1 MSHFDCHELFSRDV
15 DRSLGHDAAEVW
27 WVVGLQN
34 HTNLNIDPRHTK
46 FLLLRPIIYLP
57 IFVRSLA
64 ASQTPHSNL
73 RKDINTGRREKKL
86 LSQNEIKST
95 VWSHEAEAIAK
106 PAGATEI

>member
-15 DRSLGHDAAEVW
+15 DRSLRHDAAEVW

-34 HTNLNIDPRHTK
+34 HTNLNIDPRHMYK
-46 FLLLRPIIYLP
+46 EFYSYARKSKGYLP

-86 LSQNEIKST
+86 
-95 VWSHEAEAIAK
+95 
-106 PAGATEI
+106 